1 MQQYNNDIRPW
12 SDVDLKFNPKR
23 PYLIFINFNQ
33 VTEKAK
39 EFHQLFITF
48 ITEFFAMSSYDT
60 TASGRLKKFATK
72 AGFIQDRPVA
82 TKEPINLKKLA
93 SSSSWVSPF
102 RTSES
107 SKQHNLHKQLHESNK
122 LDKITVPKRFQASSA
137 PAPAPSAKLENGKPS
152 ESSVDEPNASTKSL
166 KDEPINTPNPNAS
179 VNEVNEANE
188 ADDGEK
194 SDAESERPLNEEELN
209 ADAKSEKEDVENG
222 DASKAPESESVA
234 DGEAEKA
241 TESKSVAENG
251 QIEKEPESVA
261 NGAKDD
267 NIEQE
272 VKETP
277 IELVTQPE
285 MKYEPVTAPNQEV
298 LDQLKDKP
306 KLLDRYEE
314 LNATAIGSVSRHL
327 DDPNKVIDLGQGL
340 KMSQQQILDIA
351 AKRVAPVLAN
361 INEAVDK
368 TRKDDELKRE
378 QLYDQKVEKHKSKL
392 LGEFDKYVRKIG
404 QKKEKYTKEIET
416 KLAQVENDHNQANAD
431 AEEFETTTRKE
442 IETANTEFE
451 EREAKAVEK
460 HANDKETLLKNHD
473 ELEATKKQE
482 LEEAKEGQVTT
493 TQEIEELQEKKAA
506 LDDENSQ
513 LSTKIEELTAQL
525 DEQTAQLDDLKGQH
539 QTKTEEIANNKSNKE
554 ELDTKIASTK
564 KDLENK
570 RSKHAAL
577 SAEVGV
583 LAGVLASYATKLTSL
598 ASDRDD
604 QTKRLSQA
612 KDKFKEWQNDKQQ
625 MADEIAKDHERQR
638 LEAIHEAETKKHK
651 EELERQ
657 AAKEEKER
665 LEKEEAEERER
676 KAKEE
681 ADELERL
688 KKEKAEA
695 EEKDELLRLKKEREE
710 EERLKDDPEHQRELR
725 IAQRNLEQQRLMEER
740 EANDTAYAERTKK
753 EQEEADKL
761 QKEIEEL
768 EKQKSTKAE
777 LDRIEA
783 QKLADAKLLEIQK
796 LKEEHDARLKLFQ
809 EKLDFEELQKSRL
822 LEEVEHLKKIRELRE
837 EKARLAAEVNRTAE
851 FEDIQH
857 LIDNRELEI
866 AKLTKRI
873 ELDDN
878 DLSKFHNKEIVP
890 VTAEATPI
898 ESSAVSKG
906 VEEPK
911 KKKLTKLFDTPK
923 EKVAAGVAAGA
934 AAGAVAGTA
943 VASSSSNVKSAVP
956 TSTTSSQESPS
967 SISRLKSL
975 GKRLST
981 SRRKSQSP
989 PKETNVPT
997 SSTPKAEEDSSL
1009 KAIPVDVSK
1018 QPAAADSKNAV
1029 DDDYETY
1036 SVYEEVDSL
1045 EYEKN
1050 KSNPD
1055 YLIVSD
1061 EEYQKHRTKD

>member
-1 MQQYNNDIRPW
+1 
-12 SDVDLKFNPKR
+12 
-23 PYLIFINFNQ
+23 
-33 VTEKAK
+33 
-39 EFHQLFITF
+39 
-48 ITEFFAMSSYDT
+48 MSSYDT

-72 AGFIQDRPVA
+72 AGFIQDTPVATKA

-102 RTSES
+102 RNSES

-122 LDKITVPKRFQASSA
+122 MDKITVPKRFQPSSA
-137 PAPAPSAKLENGKPS
+137 PAPSSSAKSENGKPAELS
-152 ESSVDEPNASTKSL
+152 IDEPNASTKSL
-166 KDEPINTPNPNAS
+166 KDEPINTPNPDAS
-179 VNEVNEANE
+179 VNEVNEDNATV
-188 ADDGEK
+188 DGDK

-209 ADAKSEKEDVENG
+209 TEDKSENDVVENG
-222 DASKAPESESVA
+222 DAEKDNEPETVGENGVVEKEAESVA
-234 DGEAEKA
+234 RG
-241 TESKSVAENG
+241 
-251 QIEKEPESVA
+251 A
-261 NGAKDD
+261 NDD

-285 MKYEPVTAPNQEV
+285 MKYEPVSAPNQEV
-298 LDQLKDKP
+298 LDQFKDKP
-306 KLLDRYEE
+306 KLLGHYEA

-361 INEAVDK
+361 INDAVDK
-368 TRKDDELKRE
+368 TRQDDELKRA
-378 QLYDQKVEKHKSKL
+378 QAYDQKVEKHKSKL
-392 LGEFDKYVRKIG
+392 LGEFDKYVRKVG
-404 QKKEKYTKEIET
+404 QKKEKYTKEIEA
-416 KLAQVENDHNQANAD
+416 KLAQIERDHNQANAD
-431 AEEFETTTRKE
+431 AEEFDTTTRKE

-460 HANDKETLLKNHD
+460 HGDDKETLLKNHD

-493 TQEIEELQEKKAA
+493 TQEIEDLQERKAA

-525 DEQTAQLDDLKGQH
+525 DEQTSKLDDLKAQH
-539 QTKTEEIANNKSNKE
+539 QTKTDEIANNKSNKE
-554 ELDTKIASTK
+554 ELDSKIASTK
-564 KDLENK
+564 KDLEER

-583 LAGVLASYATKLTSL
+583 LGGVLAAYAAKLTSL
-598 ASDRDD
+598 ASDKDD
-604 QTKRLSQA
+604 QSKRLSQA
-612 KDKFKEWQNDKQQ
+612 KEKFTEWQNDKQQ
-625 MADEIAKDHERQR
+625 MADQIAKEHERQR

-665 LEKEEAEERER
+665 IEKEEAEERER
-676 KAKEE
+676 KAKQEAEE
-681 ADELERL
+681 RERKAKEDAEELERL

-695 EEKDELLRLKKEREE
+695 EEKDELLRLKKQREE

-725 IAQRNLEQQRLMEER
+725 IAQRNLEQQRLMDER
-740 EANDTAYAERTKK
+740 EANDKIYAERTKR

-761 QKEIEEL
+761 QKEIEGL
-768 EKQKSTKAE
+768 EKQKTTKAE

-783 QKLADAKLLEIQK
+783 QRLADAKLLEIQK
-796 LKEEHDARLKLFQ
+796 LKEEHDAKLKLYQ

-822 LEEVEHLKKIRELRE
+822 LAEVEHLKKIKELRE
-837 EKARLAAEVNRTAE
+837 EKARLAAEVNRKAE
-851 FEDIQH
+851 FEDIQN

-866 AKLTKRI
+866 ARLTKKI

-878 DLSKFHNKEIVP
+878 DLNKFHQENTVP
-890 VTAEATPI
+890 ISTQSAPV
-898 ESSAVSKG
+898 ESSIHSKDVEPSRATND

-911 KKKLTKLFDTPK
+911 KKKLTKLFDAPK

-934 AAGAVAGTA
+934 VAGAVAGTA
-943 VASSSSNVKSAVP
+943 IANSSSGAKATAPTPTASSTESS
-956 TSTTSSQESPS
+956 S

-975 GKRLST
+975 GKRFST
-981 SRRKSQSP
+981 SRRKSLSP
-989 PKETNVPT
+989 PKERAAPA
-997 SSTPKAEEDSSL
+997 SSSSKTVKKDSSL

-1018 QPAAADSKNAV
+1018 QPAAVDPKSLA
-1029 DDDYETY
+1029 DDDYDTY

-1045 EYEKN
+1045 EYENN

-1061 EEYQKHRTKD
+1061 EEYQKHRAKN